1 MVAAG
6 HANRGGVVTQ
16 DQREFFEVFGIAPP
30 PGMSVEGTQRF
41 VEAYLRDPARQAR
54 WQAHLSRRGA
64 APAPQ
69 AAAVPAPTPAPARV
83 APTVA
88 APRVAGAA
96 SPPEPF
102 RFIGSGGEYFGIWIV
117 NLLLTLV
124 TLGIYSAW
132 AKVRRLQYFYRHT
145 QVAGASF
152 DYHGTGGAILKGRI
166 IALGL
171 FLAYNY
177 SFQFS
182 ATLGVITLVLL
193 AVVLPWLL
201 RNSFRFRMRYSS
213 YRGLRFRF
221 TGSNPGAYAT
231 FLLRPIIVLFTLYLA
246 APWFHQRLKQYQHGN
261 AHYGQAPFAFTAS
274 AGQFYKEYLL
284 IGLLALVLL
293 AVPLGMVF
301 SGIAEVS
308 RAAQESGGQPDPRLL
323 IGTMVT
329 AFIAMMLASLA
340 IAPIFQARLQ
350 NLVWNHTTLGP
361 HRFQST
367 VSAWRLFLIHL
378 TNLLGVIVT
387 FGLFMPWAAVRVA
400 RYRVESVTLLPE
412 GNLDEFVAQQEQDLG
427 AAGEEAAEM
436 FDIDIAL

>member
-1 MVAAG
+1 M
-6 HANRGGVVTQ
+6 TQ
-16 DQREFFEVFGIAPP
+16 DQKEFFTLFGIAPP
-30 PGMSVEGTQRF
+30 PGMSAEGTQRF
-41 VEAYLRDPARQAR
+41 VEAYLRDPARKAR
-54 WQAHLSRRGA
+54 WEAHLGKRGA
-64 APAPQ
+64 APAPRPP
-69 AAAVPAPTPAPARV
+69 AAPAPVARPSAGSPA
-83 APTVA
+83 
-88 APRVAGAA
+88 
-96 SPPEPF
+96 EPF
-102 RFIGSGGEYFGIWIV
+102 KFIGSGGEYFGIWIV
-117 NLLLTLV
+117 NLLLTIV

-145 QVAGASF
+145 QVAAASF

-193 AVVLPWLL
+193 AVALPWLL

-274 AGQFYKEYLL
+274 VGQFYKEYLL
-284 IGLLALVLL
+284 IGLLAAVLL
-293 AVPLGMVF
+293 VVPVGMVF
-301 SGIAEVS
+301 SGIAEMT
-308 RAAQESGGQPDPRLL
+308 RAAQESGGQPDPRMLM
-323 IGTMVT
+323 GTMMT

-361 HRFQST
+361 HRFRSA
-367 VSAWRLFLIHL
+367 VSAWQLFLIHV

-387 FGLFMPWAAVRVA
+387 LGLFMPWAAVRIA
-400 RYRVESVTLLPE
+400 RYRVESVTLVPE
-412 GNLDEFVAQQEQDLG
+412 GNLDEFVAQQEKDLG

>member
-1 MVAAG
+1 M
-6 HANRGGVVTQ
+6 TQ
-16 DQREFFEVFGIAPP
+16 DQREFFALFGIAPP
-30 PGMSVEGTQRF
+30 PGMSTEGTRRF
-41 VEAYLRDPARQAR
+41 IEAYLRDPARRAR
-54 WQAHLSRRGA
+54 WQEHLGKRGA
-64 APAPQ
+64 APAPRAP
-69 AAAVPAPTPAPARV
+69 AAPAPA
-83 APTVA
+83 APGA
-88 APRVAGAA
+88 KPSAA

-102 RFIGSGGEYFGIWIV
+102 KFIGSGGEYFGIWIV
-117 NLLLTLV
+117 NLLLTIV

-145 QVAGASF
+145 RVAGASF
-152 DYHGTGGAILKGRI
+152 DYHGTGGAILKGRL

-171 FLAYNY
+171 FLAYSY

-182 ATLGVITLVLL
+182 VTLGVITLVLL
-193 AVVLPWLL
+193 AVALPWLL

-231 FLLRPIIVLFTLYLA
+231 FLVRPIIVLFTLYLA

-274 AGQFYKEYLL
+274 VGRFYREYLL
-284 IGLLALVLL
+284 IGLLTVVLL
-293 AVPLGMVF
+293 AVPFGMVF
-301 SGIAEVS
+301 SGIAEVT
-308 RAAQESGGQPDPRLL
+308 RAAQEPGGQPDPRLL
-323 IGTMVT
+323 MGTMIT
-329 AFIAMMLASLA
+329 AFIAMMLAFLA
-340 IAPIFQARLQ
+340 ITPIFQARLQ
-350 NLVWNHTTLGP
+350 NLVWNNTTLGP
-361 HRFQST
+361 HRFRSA

-387 FGLFMPWAAVRVA
+387 LGLFMPWAAVRVA
-400 RYRVESVTLLPE
+400 RHRVESVTLVPD
-412 GNLDEFVAQQEQDLG
+412 GNLEAFVAQQERDLG